1 MINVFFSIL
10 PIFLLILT
18 GFISKKTTRNSE
30 AFWELSDKF
39 VYYLFFPALLI
50 LDLSSTSFNPD
61 QTITPILSTLLATLI
76 IAIAAFSLKSLL
88 RLENKL
94 FTSVFQGGTR
104 YNSYVFIALSQS
116 LFGSEGVALSGIFVA
131 YMIIATNI
139 ISVLVL
145 NKYGSNKKDNLS
157 IFKSLAK
164 NPLII
169 AAATG
174 CILSSLDITISNP
187 TRAYMTY
194 LANAATP
201 LSLMS
206 VGAGLL
212 ITLETKKLI
221 AIGHTI
227 ILKLVAMPILTF
239 LFLKL
244 LNASGAIAGIAML
257 YASMPTAGN
266 AYILAR
272 QMGGDAESMAS
283 IITWTT
289 VTSIVTIT
297 FTMGIWGIPGN

>member
-1 MINVFFSIL
+1 M
-10 PIFLLILT
+10 
-18 GFISKKTTRNSE
+18 
-30 AFWELSDKF
+30 
-39 VYYLFFPALLI
+39 I